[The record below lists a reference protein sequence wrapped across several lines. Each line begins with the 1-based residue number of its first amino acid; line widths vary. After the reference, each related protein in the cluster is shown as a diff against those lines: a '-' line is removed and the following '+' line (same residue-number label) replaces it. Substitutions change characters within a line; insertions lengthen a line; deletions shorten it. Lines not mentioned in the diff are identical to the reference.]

1 MEKLESVSLVVPVY
15 NEENYIENFIDS
27 ILKQDYN
34 FNQMELIFVDG
45 NSTDKT
51 KELIEKKMQSTDI
64 SYQLLDN
71 EKRITPI
78 SLNIGIKKAK
88 GDIIIRL
95 DAHSQYPQ
103 NYVTKCVYYLNN
115 TEAENVGCL
124 IETISE
130 GNVGNAIANVLS
142 SKFGV
147 GNSKFRT
154 NAKSGYVDTVPF
166 GTFRRNL
173 FNKIGYFDERL
184 PRNQDSEFNYRIIK
198 NGGKIYLFNDIKIIY
213 HPRNT
218 IKKLIS
224 MAMLNGKWNLF
235 TSYLAPGSMKLRHF
249 IPFVFVISLI
259 IGIGVLFTDW
269 NLIKLLFGIELA
281 LYLMLDIIFSFKNI
295 KKQGILESVLSFLIY
310 PIFHIMYGIG
320 TFFGIS
326 LILKNKLK
334 GENI

>member
-269 NLIKLLFGIELA
+269 NIIKLLFGIELA

>member
-88 GDIIIRL
+88 CDIIIRL

>member
-130 GNVGNAIANVLS
+130 GNVGNAIANALS

-213 HPRNT
+213 YPRNT

-259 IGIGVLFTDW
+259 IGIGVLFTEW
-269 NLIKLLFGIELA
+269 NIIKLLFGIELA